1 MQNTNSIL
9 CAFVFFVNPL
19 QSCRTFAVN
28 QRKRIIDYFCKPIK
42 DFMSQEQNLNSG
54 QLIAF
59 LWKKRKPIMIIT
71 ASALVVS
78 VVISLMMTPYYMSRA
93 VVFPTKSNSVDYNTN
108 SRNSV
113 VEFGDEADAERLLQ
127 VLISPEIRDS
137 LIHKYDLYNHYEID
151 SSDAHARFEFQK
163 IYEGNIKFERTRYNS
178 INIDVYDTDPIIAT
192 DIAND
197 IVRLVDTVMNRMI
210 RQRSVGPMHAVQH
223 EVSLIRT
230 EMGDYSDR
238 LKNLSDSGVVSKDE
252 RQNMNAV
259 YLEAKRSGDKDF
271 AEEMKRKIDATQ
283 KYGTDYDIYSNLSE
297 FFALRYSNILDVNDQ
312 ASQYASTNIQQT
324 IRHSPAE
331 IPDKKAKPKR
341 AIIVLFATFSAFLF
355 SIFLLLGIEKF
366 REIKQSN
373 L

>member
-1 MQNTNSIL
+1 M
-9 CAFVFFVNPL
+9 A
-19 QSCRTFAVN
+19 
-28 QRKRIIDYFCKPIK
+28 
-42 DFMSQEQNLNSG
+42 
-54 QLIAF
+54 
-59 LWKKRKPIMIIT
+59 
-71 ASALVVS
+71 
-78 VVISLMMTPYYMSRA
+78 RA

-137 LIHKYDLYNHYEID
+137 LTIKYNLYNHYEID
-151 SSDAHARFEFQK
+151 SADAHARYDFQQ

-178 INIDVYDTDPIIAT
+178 INIDVYDTDPIIAA

-210 RQRSVGPMHAVQH
+210 RQRSVGPMYAVQH
-223 EVSLIRT
+223 EVGLIKH

-238 LKNLSDSGVVSKDE
+238 LKSLSDSGVVSKDE
-252 RQNMNAV
+252 RGNMYTD
-259 YLEAKRSGDKDF
+259 YLEALKAGKNDL
-271 AEEMKRKIDATQ
+271 ATEIKRKIDATQ
-283 KYGTDYDIYSNLSE
+283 KYGSDYDIYSNLSE

-324 IRHSPAE
+324 IRHSAAE

-341 AIIVLFATFSAFLF
+341 AIIVIFATFSAFLF
-355 SIFLLLGIEKF
+355 AIFLLLGIEKF
-366 REIKQSN
+366 KEIKASTR
-373 L
+373 

>member
-1 MQNTNSIL
+1 
-9 CAFVFFVNPL
+9 
-19 QSCRTFAVN
+19 
-28 QRKRIIDYFCKPIK
+28 
-42 DFMSQEQNLNSG
+42 MSQEQNLNSG

-59 LWKKRKPIMIIT
+59 LWKKRKPLIIIT
-71 ASALVVS
+71 ASAFVISVVVS
-78 VVISLMMTPYYMSRA
+78 MMITPYYMARA
-93 VVFPTKSNSVDYNTN
+93 VVFPTKSNSVDYSTN

-137 LIHKYDLYNHYEID
+137 LTLKYDLYNHYEID
-151 SSDAHARFEFQK
+151 STEAHARYEFQK

-178 INIDVYDTDPIIAT
+178 INIDVYDTDPLIAA

-210 RQRSVGPMHAVQH
+210 RQRSVGPMYAVQH
-223 EVSLIRT
+223 EVGLIKT

-238 LKNLSDSGVVSKDE
+238 LKSLSDSGVVSKDE
-252 RQNMNAV
+252 RGNMYAD
-259 YLEAKRSGDKDF
+259 YLEALKAGKNELA
-271 AEEMKRKIDATQ
+271 AEIKRKIDATQ
-283 KYGTDYDIYSNLSE
+283 KYASDYDIYSNLSE

-312 ASQYASTNIQQT
+312 ATQYANTSIQQT
-324 IRHSPAE
+324 IRHSAAE

-355 SIFLLLGIEKF
+355 AVFLLLGIEKF
-366 REIKQSN
+366 KEIKATTV
-373 L
+373 